1 MKMSKKIKI
10 YLICIS
16 LISFAYLFLYP
27 LPHLFGYNPLSLLTG
42 LQNKITLS
50 EPVIMF
56 FLGAGLIGVAGF
68 ARRKFR
74 SKTPS

>member
-1 MKMSKKIKI
+1 MSKKIKI

-16 LISFAYLFLYP
+16 LMSFAYLFLYP
-27 LPHLFGYNPLSLLTG
+27 LPHLFAYNPLSLLTG

-68 ARRKFR
+68 ARRRFR
-74 SKTPS
+74 SKTSS